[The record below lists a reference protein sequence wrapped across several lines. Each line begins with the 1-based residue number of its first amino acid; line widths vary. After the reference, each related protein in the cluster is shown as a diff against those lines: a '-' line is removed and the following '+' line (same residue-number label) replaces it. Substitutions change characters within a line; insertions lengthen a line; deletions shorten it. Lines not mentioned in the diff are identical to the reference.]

1 MLNMYIHF
9 YAYIYISQFTNKIE
23 VLQKKKKEIISYN
36 TNKKINKFM
45 INNSLYQNHDE

>member
-23 VLQKKKKEIISYN
+23 VLQKKKK
-36 TNKKINKFM
+36 KKSFPITRIKK
-45 INNSLYQNHDE
+45 

>member
-23 VLQKKKKEIISYN
+23 VLQKKKKR
-36 TNKKINKFM
+36 
-45 INNSLYQNHDE
+45 NHFL